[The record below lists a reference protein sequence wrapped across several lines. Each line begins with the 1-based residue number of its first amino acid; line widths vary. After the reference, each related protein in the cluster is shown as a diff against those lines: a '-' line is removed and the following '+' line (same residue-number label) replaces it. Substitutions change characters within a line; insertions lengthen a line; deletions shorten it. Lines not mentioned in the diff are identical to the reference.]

1 MVKFYICGM
10 NRNRFIGLIFM
21 MLVSLTGII
30 WVQIVWI
37 RNAVNIR
44 NENFSRVVIAG
55 LNDAANTIESNR
67 RLSFFNDF
75 MFEDPS
81 IGPSRSGDITSYL
94 SVGSYSS
101 NDGNN
106 FSFRITNQSVTGA
119 IDSSGNLKFSNPA
132 VTHIDTTF
140 YSDSGTFTIT
150 SPGNEGQINIM
161 NNPGEYPNNPGSV
174 YVNRQKY
181 LDWVRKRA
189 SQFQNMSDQMISAV
203 YQWEKTMELN
213 KDEVVYALQRSFLFS
228 GIETPFEF
236 AIIKDG
242 KVENG
247 TYAKS
252 NKNDF
257 LKSNYKVQ
265 LFPDNII
272 SQNLILSVVFPG
284 RANYVLGSMV
294 WLLGG
299 SLLFSFIVL
308 ATFALSL
315 FFLIRQKKIAEM
327 KSDFLN
333 NMTHEFKTP
342 IATISLAADTIIN
355 PKVIKDE
362 TSIRHFVG
370 MIKKENNR
378 MNKKVETILQ
388 IASLDKKEIAFK
400 YENLSLHSIIERAV
414 DTIEIHLHQRNGKL
428 QLLLDASNPMIYGD
442 QEHLLNL
449 VNNLLD
455 NAIKYSPEAPDI
467 TVSTI
472 NSDGGIIMSVQD
484 KGIGMS
490 KSVQN
495 KIFERFY
502 RQSSGN
508 VHDVKGFGLG
518 LNYVREIIEAHK
530 GSVNVI
536 SEPGKGSRFEI
547 FLPFNWEN

>member
-1 MVKFYICGM
+1 
-10 NRNRFIGLIFM
+10 
-21 MLVSLTGII
+21 
-30 WVQIVWI
+30 
-37 RNAVNIR
+37 
-44 NENFSRVVIAG
+44 
-55 LNDAANTIESNR
+55 
-67 RLSFFNDF
+67 
-75 MFEDPS
+75 
-81 IGPSRSGDITSYL
+81 
-94 SVGSYSS
+94 
-101 NDGNN
+101 
-106 FSFRITNQSVTGA
+106 
-119 IDSSGNLKFSNPA
+119 
-132 VTHIDTTF
+132 
-140 YSDSGTFTIT
+140 
-150 SPGNEGQINIM
+150 
-161 NNPGEYPNNPGSV
+161 
-174 YVNRQKY
+174 
-181 LDWVRKRA
+181 
-189 SQFQNMSDQMISAV
+189 
-203 YQWEKTMELN
+203 
-213 KDEVVYALQRSFLFS
+213 
-228 GIETPFEF
+228 
-236 AIIKDG
+236 
-242 KVENG
+242 
-247 TYAKS
+247 
-252 NKNDF
+252 
-257 LKSNYKVQ
+257 
-265 LFPDNII
+265 
-272 SQNLILSVVFPG
+272 
-284 RANYVLGSMV
+284 
-294 WLLGG
+294 
-299 SLLFSFIVL
+299 
-308 ATFALSL
+308 
-315 FFLIRQKKIAEM
+315 M

-362 TSIRHFVG
+362 SSIRHFVG
-370 MIKKENNR
+370 MIKKENSR

-400 YENLSLHSIIERAV
+400 YESLSLHSIIERAV

-455 NAIKYSPEAPDI
+455 NAIKYSPEEPDI

-472 NSDGGIIMSVQD
+472 NTDGGIIMSVQD